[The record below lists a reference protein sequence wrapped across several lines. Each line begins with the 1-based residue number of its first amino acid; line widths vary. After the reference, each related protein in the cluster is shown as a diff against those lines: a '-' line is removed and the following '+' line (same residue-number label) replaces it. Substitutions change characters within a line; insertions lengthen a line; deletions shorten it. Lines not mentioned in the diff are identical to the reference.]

1 MNSSKIFL
9 TIISLIVTIL
19 ALTTF
24 TAGDKPIRENFWG
37 APGFKAL
44 QLPVVSSD
52 NGKVQHGVQQNY
64 NGDMYQTAGQWQS
77 QLSPRFFSESYGA
90 NISYNPPSIE
100 NMAVPCNPLT
110 FNNMTRENYAGCGSC
125 SGSPA
130 NCSVGGSQ
138 PPGNTDSGHGQT
150 EMQSQAARGALES
163 VPTSSELPS
172 GDMQSI
178 DASGDMQNAIVYQR
192 YIFANQKSRY
202 WQNGDPIRGDLPI
215 VPSQT
220 GWFRPSVHPNIDL
233 RSGALAAMGGN
244 NNDTAQQL
252 YNLQIQSSG
261 GSNTAEGGE
270 NLSSLNTGA
279 QGAVS
284 NSLGDVQ
291 FTAFP

>member
-1 MNSSKIFL
+1 
-9 TIISLIVTIL
+9 
-19 ALTTF
+19 
-24 TAGDKPIRENFWG
+24 
-37 APGFKAL
+37 
-44 QLPVVSSD
+44 
-52 NGKVQHGVQQNY
+52 
-64 NGDMYQTAGQWQS
+64 MYQTAGQWQS

-90 NISYNPPSIE
+90 NIRYNPPSIE

-110 FNNMTRENYAGCGSC
+110 FNNMTKENYSRENYAGCGSC
-125 SGSPA
+125 NGSPA

-138 PPGNTDSGHGQT
+138 PPVQIGDGGGVNSQSGHGQA
-150 EMQSQAARGALES
+150 EMQQQAARGALES

-178 DASGDMQNAIVYQR
+178 DAAGDMQNAIVYQR

-215 VPSQT
+215 VPCQT

-233 RSGALAAMGGN
+233 RSGALAAMGGTGN
-244 NNDTAQQL
+244 ETANQL

-261 GSNTAEGGE
+261 GSNTTEGGE
-270 NLSSLNTGA
+270 NLSTLNTSA
-279 QGAVS
+279 QATVS
-284 NSLGDVQ
+284 DRLGDVQ